1 MSIEQMNPA
10 LPTKQLIPCPQ
21 CVKRGCVMRD
31 CVCGGF
37 GRTYLTTNEQ
47 TTETARESESMTKQV
62 KSKSKQSEPTMELKN
77 EITHRAFRFQSL
89 VGGIIVA
96 FPLMRN
102 ARERNKLAVMVRCT
116 DQDEAWEF
124 YCNDVEFSLFN
135 EDENLCRFQCKGRHR
150 IAACRIL
157 RDCDDIPGEVA
168 KVSQELWAEGA

>member
-1 MSIEQMNPA
+1 MT
-10 LPTKQLIPCPQ
+10 LTKQLIPCPQ
-21 CVKRGCVMRD
+21 CVKRGCVVRD

-47 TTETARESESMTKQV
+47 TTGPTRESEIV
-62 KSKSKQSEPTMELKN
+62 SKQTKRKN
-77 EITHRAFRFQSL
+77 ADQLLQRYKNDITHRAFRFQSL

-96 FPLMRN
+96 YPLMRN
-102 ARERNKLAVMVRCT
+102 LREKNKTAVMVRCT

-135 EDENLCRFQCKGRHR
+135 EDETECRFECKGFHR

-157 RDCDDIPGEVA
+157 RDCNDIPGEVA
-168 KVSQELWAEGA
+168 RISKELWADGQ

>member
-1 MSIEQMNPA
+1 MQSA
-10 LPTKQLIPCPQ
+10 TTLTKQLIPCPQ

-37 GRTYLTTNEQ
+37 GRTYLT
-47 TTETARESESMTKQV
+47 ETARESDSVTKQA
-62 KSKSKQSEPTMELKN
+62 KQKN
-77 EITHRAFRFQSL
+77 ADQLLQRYKNDITHRSFRFQSL

-96 FPLMRN
+96 YPVMRN
-102 ARERNKLAVMVRCT
+102 LREKNKTAVMVRCT

-135 EDENLCRFQCKGRHR
+135 EDETECRFECKGFHR

-157 RDCDDIPGEVA
+157 RDCNDIPGEVA
-168 KVSQELWAEGA
+168 RISKELWADANA